1 MRVLKYHTS
10 EGQSQHKN
18 ALSQLRDS
26 HYDILHIYGCWDYYA
41 WRLARLALKKGT
53 RLILSPLGQLEPWV
67 IKDGYW
73 NEKLPKKMLY
83 QKWLVKSAYAVIV
96 QGKMEEKCLQQLGWN
111 PRLLIIRNPLITN
124 SITQQEADRQ
134 TEVLYQKVMD
144 SNTWELMTEQTRL
157 MLKLFLKAGITS
169 DARWVT
175 EDLITLGQEE
185 WRQLLCYAHQEQ
197 LTDTLKH
204 GARVLNYEV
213 PDIKAENFDYFVPET
228 YKEVTTIEKNIGL
241 SFESEHKR
249 LMATFRHLKKL
260 WQQRQVTISH
270 LAELDKELRFHNV
283 DEEKLQD
290 RLLEQHI
297 LKSAG
302 RFMQLMADLTGL
314 TEGFMPVPPVNDYIT
329 RRMKK
334 QVLEHLKI

>member
-1 MRVLKYHTS
+1 MRVLKYDTS
-10 EGQSQHKN
+10 EAQTQQKD
-18 ALSQLRDS
+18 ALRQLRDS
-26 HYDILHIYGCWDYYA
+26 HYDILHIFGCWDYHA
-41 WRLARLALKKGT
+41 WRLARQAMKQGT
-53 RLILSPLGQLEPWV
+53 RLVLSPQGQLEPWV
-67 IKDGYW
+67 IKEGYW
-73 NEKLPKKMLY
+73 NEKLPKKLLY
-83 QKWLVKSAYAVIV
+83 QKWIVKSAYAVIV

-124 SITQQEADRQ
+124 SITQQEADSQ

-144 SNTWELMTEQTRL
+144 SNTWELMSEQTRF

-185 WRQLLCYAHQEQ
+185 WRQLLCYAHQEH

-204 GARVLNYEV
+204 GARVLNYDV
-213 PDIKAENFDYFVPET
+213 PDLKAETFDYYVPEG
-228 YKEVTTIEKNIGL
+228 YQEVTTIEKNIGL

-249 LMATFRHLKKL
+249 LMATFRYLKKQ
-260 WQQRQVTISH
+260 WQQRKITISH
-270 LAELDKELRFHNV
+270 LVELDKELRFHDV

-290 RLLEQHI
+290 RLLEQRL
-297 LKSAG
+297 LKFTG
-302 RFMQLMADLTGL
+302 RLMQLMADLTGL
-314 TEGFMPVPPVNDYIT
+314 TEGFMPVPPVNDRIT

-334 QVLEHLKI
+334 KIEEHLKI